1 MAIAA
6 CVRQIVAKPMQA
18 SQGRI
23 GVRHE
28 VAWMAQALRAPVAA
42 AERLTRTV
50 SGLKSD
56 AVPASNA
63 ERMGLAALATSA
75 GICRRRVGRR
85 YNTVATAATATL
97 EAPAEILR
105 KDYQQPSFFI
115 REVTLTVR
123 IFDGRTEVEEWAGIQ
138 DGSSTGFLVYKFVSF

>member
-28 VAWMAQALRAPVAA
+28 TLRGYSAPVAA

-63 ERMGLAALATSA
+63 ERMGLAVKLWPLQLEFAADVLAGSLISLISLQLSELLAL
-75 GICRRRVGRR
+75 V
-85 YNTVATAATATL
+85 
-97 EAPAEILR
+97 
-105 KDYQQPSFFI
+105 D
-115 REVTLTVR
+115 
-123 IFDGRTEVEEWAGIQ
+123 
-138 DGSSTGFLVYKFVSF
+138 SS